1 MRRLF
6 NIFLYTLLA
15 ACTAGVAVSGATYFL
30 LRASIPDYDEDFTI
44 TGIEGAVDI
53 LRDAS
58 ALPHITGGSA
68 TDVYFAIGFV
78 HAQDRLGQILRARR
92 ATQDILP
99 LEQMPEIDAPVSDA
113 LEAYAAGINA
123 WLALISEGG
132 RGRGSPELLI
142 ANDKQIAAWRPVD
155 SIRIARSFLSS
166 LRPKSPQ
173 RGVPGSLNLRIPS
186 DRPVTPELFTRLP
199 EVSLNAWALSGE
211 RTATGAPILAADING
226 SLSLPSE
233 WYLAD
238 LQLPTGAVIGATLP
252 GVPFVVVG
260 RNERVAWAFRSTPSP
275 NADEDPENLSLTG
288 ADDFLKLLDR
298 LARSFDVEDAIDAAS
313 DMPPSGIGVV
323 AIDRETLARWPGR
336 RAEDPEAFRDA
347 RLAVLDGRQPV
358 FSVQSAIAVQRDTV
372 SAAARSLLPLMARE
386 LWFVNSTGSIEGTR
400 SDRLRGEIMGELAQ
414 WNGEMDRYSP
424 EPLMFWAWVSAL
436 QRRILQDE
444 FPASQEIWT
453 TPNPDFLY
461 AILSD
466 RDGNAIWCDI
476 RPSTQIETCQ
486 DQVRAALDDA
496 LGWLVDRYGTD
507 PSAWVWGEAHVLN
520 MRWSPIRS
528 RGMVSDLLSLKAP
541 VQGDPFTLISTVFS
555 PDDDR
560 PFVSSAGTNFQAVM
574 SFSEESGSYFI
585 APAGQSG
592 HPLSRFYENLFPMW
606 MQGNYLTMSTDLSLA
621 QGGAAGTSRLSPI
634 STDSSAKK
642 QDRSQ

>member
-1 MRRLF
+1 
-6 NIFLYTLLA
+6 
-15 ACTAGVAVSGATYFL
+15 
-30 LRASIPDYDEDFTI
+30 
-44 TGIEGAVDI
+44 
-53 LRDAS
+53 
-58 ALPHITGGSA
+58 
-68 TDVYFAIGFV
+68 
-78 HAQDRLGQILRARR
+78 
-92 ATQDILP
+92 
-99 LEQMPEIDAPVSDA
+99 
-113 LEAYAAGINA
+113 
-123 WLALISEGG
+123 
-132 RGRGSPELLI
+132 
-142 ANDKQIAAWRPVD
+142 
-155 SIRIARSFLSS
+155 
-166 LRPKSPQ
+166 
-173 RGVPGSLNLRIPS
+173 
-186 DRPVTPELFTRLP
+186 
-199 EVSLNAWALSGE
+199 
-211 RTATGAPILAADING
+211 
-226 SLSLPSE
+226 
-233 WYLAD
+233 
-238 LQLPTGAVIGATLP
+238 
-252 GVPFVVVG
+252 
-260 RNERVAWAFRSTPSP
+260 
-275 NADEDPENLSLTG
+275 
-288 ADDFLKLLDR
+288 
-298 LARSFDVEDAIDAAS
+298 
-313 DMPPSGIGVV
+313 MPPSGIGVV